1 MSFDFLGMIQDF
13 LISFWWII
21 VPLVFLPFY
30 GSLGTFI
37 SQEKKKR
44 ETKWAVLEIK
54 IPRDV
59 KRTPESMEQVLS
71 TIHGWGGKAT
81 DWTSLELVS
90 LGGEVHFYVRVQDKL
105 KAILES
111 SFFSVYHDIEIK
123 EVEDYVSLIPSN
135 TGILHA
141 QGKDVWGT
149 EIILDKEGAYPIRSF
164 TEFSSGGD
172 EKHFDP
178 ISVFIEIMSRIKKD
192 EMIGT
197 QIVLMP
203 AKTKDIRAKYK
214 EVVEKLKGHDKDP
227 GVEAKPKT
235 TAEANIARA
244 IDKNLSKPIFNTL
257 IRVIY
262 ISPKAIFQENYAKQG
277 LLSAFNQYASP
288 DLNSFK
294 SNDFVAVGGAK
305 SDKFPFLFAAARNSD
320 RKEFLLHK
328 YRHRDIPLNSSWG
341 VILTSTPYH
350 VNNKSKFVEL
360 STESLATIYHLPTM
374 ATLTAPFIKRVESK
388 KVGPPAGLAIFGEDA
403 GQELFK

>member
-30 GSLGTFI
+30 GSLNTFI

-44 ETKWAVLEIK
+44 ETKWAILEIK

-59 KRTPESMEQVLS
+59 RRTPESMEQVLS

-90 LGGEVHFYVRVQDKL
+90 IGGEVHFYVRVQDKL

-135 TGILHA
+135 TGVLHA

-149 EIILDKEGAYPIRSF
+149 EIILDKEGAYPIRPYS
-164 TEFSSGGD
+164 EFSSGGD

-178 ISVFIEIMSRIKKD
+178 ISVFIEIMSRVKKD
-192 EMIGT
+192 EMIGV
-197 QIVLMP
+197 QIILMP
-203 AKTKDIRAKYK
+203 AKTKDVRGKYK
-214 EVVEKLKGHDKDP
+214 EVIEKLKGQDKDP
-227 GVEAKPKT
+227 GADAKPKST
-235 TAEANIARA
+235 TEAKIARA
-244 IDKNLSKPIFNTL
+244 VETNLSKPIFNTL
-257 IRVIY
+257 IRTIY

-277 LLSAFNQYASP
+277 LLSAFNQYSTP

-305 SDKFPFLFAAARNSD
+305 SDKFPFIAAASRNSD

-328 YRHRDIPLNSSWG
+328 YRHRDIPLNSTWG

-388 KVGPPAGLAIFGEDA
+388 KVGPPAGLAIFGEEA

>member
-1 MSFDFLGMIQDF
+1 
-13 LISFWWII
+13 
-21 VPLVFLPFY
+21 
-30 GSLGTFI
+30 
-37 SQEKKKR
+37 
-44 ETKWAVLEIK
+44 
-54 IPRDV
+54 
-59 KRTPESMEQVLS
+59 
-71 TIHGWGGKAT
+71 
-81 DWTSLELVS
+81 
-90 LGGEVHFYVRVQDKL
+90 
-105 KAILES
+105 
-111 SFFSVYHDIEIK
+111 
-123 EVEDYVSLIPSN
+123 
-135 TGILHA
+135 
-141 QGKDVWGT
+141 
-149 EIILDKEGAYPIRSF
+149 
-164 TEFSSGGD
+164 
-172 EKHFDP
+172 
-178 ISVFIEIMSRIKKD
+178 
-192 EMIGT
+192 
-197 QIVLMP
+197 
-203 AKTKDIRAKYK
+203 
-214 EVVEKLKGHDKDP
+214 VEKLKGHDKDP